1 MSERQRVLIVDDM
14 VENLEV
20 MAGALEPAGYQIE
33 TAPDGKAAVEAALRD
48 PPDLI
53 LMDVNMPRLSGF
65 EACRQIKADPRTH
78 LVPIVLVTALV
89 AREDRI
95 AGIAAGCDDF
105 LTKPV
110 DFEQLLARS
119 RVLLRTKALVDE
131 LEVAENVFVS
141 LATVLDAKD
150 AYTRGHSERVAS
162 YAEAL
167 GGDVGLS
174 AEERRTLRRA
184 GLLHDLGKIG
194 IPSAYLDKPGPL
206 TTDEYTIVKQHPAIG
221 WAICKPLRIMAPL
234 LHLIRGHHERLDGRG
249 YPDGLQGEAIPLS
262 LRCLTTADVYDALT
276 SDRAYRRAMTRDR
289 ALEVMREEA
298 SVGMWDARVIDIFA
312 GTLARRF

>member
-20 MAGALEPAGYQIE
+20 MAGALEPAGYRIE

-150 AYTRGHSERVAS
+150 AYTRSEWPPTRRRWGATSVFPPRS
-162 YAEAL
+162 
-167 GGDVGLS
+167 GGPCG
-174 AEERRTLRRA
+174 
-184 GLLHDLGKIG
+184 
-194 IPSAYLDKPGPL
+194 GPVSS
-206 TTDEYTIVKQHPAIG
+206 TTWARSVSPA
-221 WAICKPLRIMAPL
+221 PTSTS
-234 LHLIRGHHERLDGRG
+234 RG
-249 YPDGLQGEAIPLS
+249 P
-262 LRCLTTADVYDALT
+262 
-276 SDRAYRRAMTRDR
+276 
-289 ALEVMREEA
+289 
-298 SVGMWDARVIDIFA
+298 
-312 GTLARRF
+312 